1 MVLKNAIAL
10 TGGIGTGK
18 STTIKILESQ
28 GYPILDADKIA
39 HQLLQEHR
47 FKIAQHFGSDIL
59 EKGTLNRKKLGAI
72 VFQNANELKW
82 LEGFLH
88 PLIREHMLKKAY
100 ELEKNH
106 QAYFL
111 DIPLFFE
118 VGGKKCYPVSKVVLI
133 YAPKALQ
140 IERLLERDKLKEAE
154 ILQRLA
160 CQMDIEQKRA
170 MSDYIIDN
178 SSSLKDLNKQV
189 ERFFKNALI
198 SSFCL

>member
-28 GYPILDADKIA
+28 GYHILDADKIA
-39 HQLLQEHR
+39 HQLLQEYR
-47 FKIAQHFGSDIL
+47 FKIAQHFGSEIL
-59 EKGTLNRKKLGAI
+59 EKGILNRKKLGAI
-72 VFQNANELKW
+72 VFQKANELKW

-88 PLIREHMLKKAY
+88 PLIRECMLKKAY

-118 VGGKKCYPVSKVVLI
+118 VGGKKRYPVSKVVLV
-133 YAPKALQ
+133 YAPRALQ

-154 ILQRLA
+154 ILQRLS
-160 CQMDIEQKRA
+160 CQMDIGQKRA

-178 SSSLKDLNKQV
+178 SSSLKDLAKQV
-189 ERFFKNALI
+189 ECFLKTL
-198 SSFCL
+198 L

>member
-28 GYPILDADKIA
+28 GYRILDADKIA

-47 FKIAQHFGSDIL
+47 FEIAQHFGSDIL
-59 EKGTLNRKKLGAI
+59 EKDILNRKKLGTI
-72 VFQNANELKW
+72 VFQNTNELKW
-82 LEGFLH
+82 LEDFLH
-88 PLIREHMLKKAY
+88 PLIRECMLQKAY

-118 VGGKKCYPVSKVVLI
+118 VGGKKCYPVSKVVLV
-133 YAPKALQ
+133 YAPRVLQ

-160 CQMDIEQKRA
+160 CQMDIEQKRV

-189 ERFFKNALI
+189 ERFSKTL
-198 SSFCL
+198 L

>member
-18 STTIKILESQ
+18 STTIKLLQSQ
-28 GYPILDADKIA
+28 GYKILDADKIA

-47 FKIAQHFGSDIL
+47 LEIAQHFGSSIL
-59 EKGTLNRKKLGAI
+59 EKDILDRKKLGAI
-72 VFQNANELKW
+72 VFKDSKELKW
-82 LEGFLH
+82 LEDFLH
-88 PLIREHMLKKAY
+88 PLIRECMLKKAR

-118 VGGKKCYPVSKVVLI
+118 VGGKECYPVSKVVLI
-133 YAPKALQ
+133 YAPRALQ
-140 IERLLERDKLKEAE
+140 IERLLERDKLKEIE
-154 ILQRLA
+154 ILQRLN

-170 MSDYIIDN
+170 MSDYVIDN
-178 SSSLKDLNKQV
+178 SSSLKDLANQV
-189 ERFFKNALI
+189 ECFLKTL
-198 SSFCL
+198 L

>member
-28 GYPILDADKIA
+28 GYQILDADKIA

-47 FKIAQHFGSDIL
+47 FKIAQHFGSEIL
-59 EKGTLNRKKLGAI
+59 EKDILNRKKLGAI

-88 PLIREHMLKKAY
+88 PLIRECMLQKAY

-133 YAPKALQ
+133 YAPRVLQ

-154 ILQRLA
+154 ILQHLA
-160 CQMDIEQKRA
+160 CQMDIEQKRT

-178 SSSLKDLNKQV
+178 SSSLKDLNEQV
-189 ERFFKNALI
+189 ERFLKTL
-198 SSFCL
+198 L

>member
-28 GYPILDADKIA
+28 GYQILDADKIA

-47 FKIAQHFGSDIL
+47 FKIARHFGSEIIEKDI
-59 EKGTLNRKKLGAI
+59 LNRKKLGAI

-82 LEGFLH
+82 LEDFLH
-88 PLIREHMLKKAY
+88 PLIRECMLQKAC

-133 YAPKALQ
+133 YAPRVLQ

-170 MSDYIIDN
+170 LSDYIIDN

-189 ERFFKNALI
+189 ERFLKTL
-198 SSFCL
+198 L

>member
-28 GYPILDADKIA
+28 GYQILDADKIA

-47 FKIAQHFGSDIL
+47 FKIAQHFGSEIL
-59 EKGTLNRKKLGAI
+59 EKDILNRKKLGAI

-82 LEGFLH
+82 IEDFLH
-88 PLIREHMLKKAY
+88 PLIRECMLEKAC

-118 VGGKKCYPVSKVVLI
+118 VGGKKCYPVSRVVLI
-133 YAPKALQ
+133 YAPRALQ
-140 IERLLERDKLKEAE
+140 IERLLERDKLKESE

-178 SSSLKDLNKQV
+178 SSGLKDLNKQV
-189 ERFFKNALI
+189 ERFLKTL
-198 SSFCL
+198 L

>member
-28 GYPILDADKIA
+28 GYHILDADKIA
-39 HQLLQEHR
+39 HQLLQENR

-59 EKGTLNRKKLGAI
+59 EKGILDRKKLGAI
-72 VFQNANELKW
+72 MFQNANELKW
-82 LEGFLH
+82 LEDFLH
-88 PLIREHMLKKAY
+88 PLIRECMLKKAY

-118 VGGKKCYPVSKVVLI
+118 VGGKKYYPVSKVVLV
-133 YAPKALQ
+133 YAPRVLQ

-170 MSDYIIDN
+170 MSDCIIDN

-189 ERFFKNALI
+189 ERFLKTL
-198 SSFCL
+198 L

>member
-18 STTIKILESQ
+18 STTIKLLQSQ
-28 GYPILDADKIA
+28 GYKILDADKIA

-47 FKIAQHFGSDIL
+47 LEIAQHFGSSIL
-59 EKGTLNRKKLGAI
+59 EKDVLNRKKLGAI
-72 VFQNANELKW
+72 VFKDSKELKW
-82 LEGFLH
+82 LEDFLH
-88 PLIREHMLKKAY
+88 PLIRESMLKKAH

-118 VGGKKCYPVSKVVLI
+118 VGGKERYPVSKVVLI
-133 YAPKALQ
+133 YAPRALQ
-140 IERLLERDKLKEAE
+140 IERLLERDKLKETE
-154 ILQRLA
+154 ILQRLN

-170 MSDYIIDN
+170 MSDYVIDN
-178 SSSLKDLNKQV
+178 SSGLKDLAKQV
-189 ERFFKNALI
+189 ECFLKTL
-198 SSFCL
+198 L

>member
-28 GYPILDADKIA
+28 GYQILDADKIA

-47 FKIAQHFGSDIL
+47 FEITQHFGSDIL
-59 EKGTLNRKKLGAI
+59 EKDILSRKKLGTI

-82 LEGFLH
+82 LEDFLH
-88 PLIREHMLKKAY
+88 PLIRECMLKKAY

-118 VGGKKCYPVSKVVLI
+118 VGGKKCYPVSKVVLV
-133 YAPKALQ
+133 YAPRVLQ

-160 CQMDIEQKRA
+160 CQMDIEQKRV

-178 SSSLKDLNKQV
+178 RSSLKDLNKQV
-189 ERFFKNALI
+189 ERFLKTL
-198 SSFCL
+198 L

>member
-28 GYPILDADKIA
+28 GYQILDADKIA
-39 HQLLQEHR
+39 HQLLQERR
-47 FKIAQHFGSDIL
+47 FEIAQHFGSDIL
-59 EKGTLNRKKLGAI
+59 EKDILNRKKLGTI
-72 VFQNANELKW
+72 VFQNTNELKW
-82 LEGFLH
+82 LEDFLH
-88 PLIREHMLKKAY
+88 PLIRECMLQKAY
-100 ELEKNH
+100 ESEKNH

-118 VGGKKCYPVSKVVLI
+118 VGGKKCYPVSKVVLV
-133 YAPKALQ
+133 YAPRVLQ

-189 ERFFKNALI
+189 ERFLKTL
-198 SSFCL
+198 L

>member
-28 GYPILDADKIA
+28 GYQILDADKIA

-47 FKIAQHFGSDIL
+47 FEIAQHFGSEIL
-59 EKGTLNRKKLGAI
+59 EKGILNRKKLGAI

-82 LEGFLH
+82 LEDFLH
-88 PLIREHMLKKAY
+88 PLIRERMLKKAY

-106 QAYFL
+106 QTYFL

-133 YAPKALQ
+133 YAPRVLQ

-160 CQMDIEQKRA
+160 CQMDIEQKRL

-178 SSSLKDLNKQV
+178 SSGLKELAKQV
-189 ERFFKNALI
+189 ERFLKTL
-198 SSFCL
+198 L

>member
-28 GYPILDADKIA
+28 GYKILDADKIA

-59 EKGTLNRKKLGAI
+59 EKGILDRKKLGAI

-82 LEGFLH
+82 LESFLH
-88 PLIREHMLKKAY
+88 PLIRERMLQKAC

-133 YAPKALQ
+133 YAPRALQ

-160 CQMDIEQKRA
+160 CQMDIEQKRL
-170 MSDYIIDN
+170 MSDCIIDN
-178 SSSLKDLNKQV
+178 SSGLKDLAKQV
-189 ERFFKNALI
+189 ERFLKTL
-198 SSFCL
+198 L

>member
-1 MVLKNAIAL
+1 MALKNAVAL

-47 FKIAQHFGSDIL
+47 FKIAQHFGSEIIEKDI
-59 EKGTLNRKKLGAI
+59 LNRKKLGAI
-72 VFQNANELKW
+72 VFQKANELKW
-82 LEGFLH
+82 LEDFLH
-88 PLIREHMLKKAY
+88 PLIRERMLEKAY

-133 YAPKALQ
+133 YVPKALQ
-140 IERLLERDKLKEAE
+140 IERLLERDKLKKAE

-178 SSSLKDLNKQV
+178 SSGLKDLNKQV
-189 ERFFKNALI
+189 ERFLKTL
-198 SSFCL
+198 L

>member
-28 GYPILDADKIA
+28 GYQILDADKIA

-59 EKGTLNRKKLGAI
+59 EKDVLNRKKLGVI

-82 LEGFLH
+82 LEDFLH
-88 PLIREHMLKKAY
+88 PLIRERMLQKVY

-118 VGGKKCYPVSKVVLI
+118 VGGKKCYPVSKVVLV
-133 YAPKALQ
+133 YAPRVLQ

-160 CQMDIEQKRA
+160 CQMDIEQKRT

-189 ERFFKNALI
+189 ERFLKTL
-198 SSFCL
+198 L

>member
-28 GYPILDADKIA
+28 GYQILDADKIA

-47 FKIAQHFGSDIL
+47 FKIARHFGSEIIEKDI
-59 EKGTLNRKKLGAI
+59 LNRKKLGVI
-72 VFQNANELKW
+72 VFQKANELKW
-82 LEGFLH
+82 LEDFLH
-88 PLIREHMLKKAY
+88 PLIRECMLQKAY

-118 VGGKKCYPVSKVVLI
+118 VGGKKGYPVSKVVLI
-133 YAPKALQ
+133 YAPRVLQ

-160 CQMDIEQKRA
+160 CQIDIEQKRT

-189 ERFFKNALI
+189 ERFLKTL
-198 SSFCL
+198 L

>member
-28 GYPILDADKIA
+28 GYKILDADKIA

-47 FKIAQHFGSDIL
+47 FEITQHFGSDIL
-59 EKGTLNRKKLGAI
+59 EKDILNRKKLGVI

-82 LEGFLH
+82 LEDFLH
-88 PLIREHMLKKAY
+88 PLIRECMLQKAY

-106 QAYFL
+106 QIYFL

-133 YAPKALQ
+133 YAPRVLQ

-170 MSDYIIDN
+170 MSDCIIDN

-189 ERFFKNALI
+189 ERFLKTL
-198 SSFCL
+198 L

>member
-1 MVLKNAIAL
+1 MILKNAIAL

-28 GYPILDADKIA
+28 GYEILDADKIA

-47 FKIAQHFGSDIL
+47 LKIAQHFGSDIL
-59 EKGTLNRKKLGAI
+59 EKDILNRKKLGAI

-82 LEGFLH
+82 LEDFLH
-88 PLIREHMLKKAY
+88 PLIRERMLKKAY

-118 VGGKKCYPVSKVVLI
+118 VGGKKRYPVSKVVLI
-133 YAPKALQ
+133 YAPRVLQ
-140 IERLLERDKLKEAE
+140 IERLLERDKLKESE

-178 SSSLKDLNKQV
+178 SSSLKDLNNRV
-189 ERFFKNALI
+189 ERFLKTL
-198 SSFCL
+198 L

>member
-28 GYPILDADKIA
+28 GYHILDADKIA

-47 FKIAQHFGSDIL
+47 FEIAQHFGSDIL
-59 EKGTLNRKKLGAI
+59 EKDILNRKKLGVI
-72 VFQNANELKW
+72 VFQNANELRW
-82 LEGFLH
+82 LEDFLH
-88 PLIREHMLKKAY
+88 PLIRECMLQKAY

-118 VGGKKCYPVSKVVLI
+118 VGGKKCYPVSKVVLV
-133 YAPKALQ
+133 YAPRVLQ

-160 CQMDIEQKRA
+160 CQMDIEQKCA

-189 ERFFKNALI
+189 ERFLKTL
-198 SSFCL
+198 L

>member
-18 STTIKILESQ
+18 STTIKILELQ
-28 GYPILDADKIA
+28 GYKILDADKIA

-59 EKGTLNRKKLGAI
+59 EKDILNRKKLGAI

-82 LEGFLH
+82 LEDFLH
-88 PLIREHMLKKAY
+88 PLIREHMLQKAY

-106 QAYFL
+106 QTYFL

-133 YAPKALQ
+133 YAPRVLQ

-170 MSDYIIDN
+170 MSDCIIDN

-189 ERFFKNALI
+189 ERFLKTL
-198 SSFCL
+198 L

>member
-1 MVLKNAIAL
+1 MILKNAIAL

-47 FKIAQHFGSDIL
+47 FKIAQHFGSEIL
-59 EKGTLNRKKLGAI
+59 EKDILNRKKLGAI

-88 PLIREHMLKKAY
+88 PLIRERMLEKAY
-100 ELEKNH
+100 ELKKNH

-140 IERLLERDKLKEAE
+140 IERLLERDKLKKAE

-178 SSSLKDLNKQV
+178 SSGLKDLNKQV
-189 ERFFKNALI
+189 ERFLKTL
-198 SSFCL
+198 L

>member
-28 GYPILDADKIA
+28 GYQILDADKIA

-47 FKIAQHFGSDIL
+47 FKIAQHFGSEIL
-59 EKGTLNRKKLGAI
+59 EKDILNRKKLGAI
-72 VFQNANELKW
+72 VFQNTNELKW

-88 PLIREHMLKKAY
+88 PLIRECMLQKAY

-118 VGGKKCYPVSKVVLI
+118 VGGKKCYPVSKVVLV
-133 YAPKALQ
+133 YAPRVLQ

-160 CQMDIEQKRA
+160 CQMDIEQKHA

-178 SSSLKDLNKQV
+178 SFSLKDLNKQV
-189 ERFFKNALI
+189 ERFLKTL
-198 SSFCL
+198 L

>member
-28 GYPILDADKIA
+28 GYQILDADKIA

-47 FKIAQHFGSDIL
+47 FEIAQHFGSEIL
-59 EKGTLNRKKLGAI
+59 EKGILNRKKLGVI
-72 VFQNANELKW
+72 VFQNASELKW

-88 PLIREHMLKKAY
+88 PLIRECMLKKAY

-133 YAPKALQ
+133 YAPRVLQ

-189 ERFFKNALI
+189 ERFLKTL
-198 SSFCL
+198 L

>member
-18 STTIKILESQ
+18 STTIKTLESQ
-28 GYPILDADKIA
+28 GYQILDADKIA

-47 FKIAQHFGSDIL
+47 FEIAQHFGSDIL
-59 EKGTLNRKKLGAI
+59 EKDTLNRKKLGAI

-82 LEGFLH
+82 LEDFLH
-88 PLIREHMLKKAY
+88 PLIRECMLQKAY
-100 ELEKNH
+100 ELEKNY

-133 YAPKALQ
+133 YAPRVLQ

-160 CQMDIEQKRA
+160 CQIDIEQKRT

-189 ERFFKNALI
+189 ERFLKTL
-198 SSFCL
+198 L

>member
-28 GYPILDADKIA
+28 GYHILDADKIA

-47 FKIAQHFGSDIL
+47 FKIARHFGSDIL
-59 EKGTLNRKKLGAI
+59 EKDILNRKKLGAI
-72 VFQNANELKW
+72 VFQNVNELKW
-82 LEGFLH
+82 LEDFLH
-88 PLIREHMLKKAY
+88 PLIRERMLKKAC

-118 VGGKKCYPVSKVVLI
+118 VEGKKCYPVSKVVLI
-133 YAPKALQ
+133 YAPMALQ

-178 SSSLKDLNKQV
+178 SSNLKDLNKQV
-189 ERFFKNALI
+189 ERFLKTL
-198 SSFCL
+198 L

>member
-47 FKIAQHFGSDIL
+47 FKIAQHFGSEIL
-59 EKGTLNRKKLGAI
+59 EKDILNRKKLGAI

-88 PLIREHMLKKAY
+88 PLIRERMLEKAY

-133 YAPKALQ
+133 YVPKTLQ
-140 IERLLERDKLKEAE
+140 IERLLVRDKLKEAE

-189 ERFFKNALI
+189 ERFLKTL
-198 SSFCL
+198 L

>member
-28 GYPILDADKIA
+28 GYHILDADKIA
-39 HQLLQEHR
+39 HQLLQEYR
-47 FKIAQHFGSDIL
+47 FKIAQHFGSEIL
-59 EKGTLNRKKLGAI
+59 EKGILNRKKLGAI
-72 VFQNANELKW
+72 VFQKANELKW

-88 PLIREHMLKKAY
+88 PLIRECMLKKAY

-118 VGGKKCYPVSKVVLI
+118 VGGKKRYPVSKVVLV
-133 YAPKALQ
+133 YAPRALQ

-154 ILQRLA
+154 ILQRLS
-160 CQMDIEQKRA
+160 CQMDIGQKCT

-178 SSSLKDLNKQV
+178 SSSLKDLAKQV
-189 ERFFKNALI
+189 ECFLKTL
-198 SSFCL
+198 L

>member
-28 GYPILDADKIA
+28 GYQILDADKIA

-47 FKIAQHFGSDIL
+47 FEIAQHFGSDIL
-59 EKGTLNRKKLGAI
+59 EKDILNRKKLGAI

-82 LEGFLH
+82 LEDFLH
-88 PLIREHMLKKAY
+88 PLIRERMLQKAY
-100 ELEKNH
+100 ELENNH

-118 VGGKKCYPVSKVVLI
+118 VGGKKCYPVSKVVLV
-133 YAPKALQ
+133 YAPRVLQ

-160 CQMDIEQKRA
+160 YQMDIEQKRT

-189 ERFFKNALI
+189 ERFLKTL
-198 SSFCL
+198 L

>member
-18 STTIKILESQ
+18 SATIKILESQ
-28 GYPILDADKIA
+28 GYKILDADKIA
-39 HQLLQEHR
+39 HQLLQEYR
-47 FKIAQHFGSDIL
+47 FKIAQHFGSEIL
-59 EKGTLNRKKLGAI
+59 EKGILNRKKLGAI
-72 VFQNANELKW
+72 VFQKANELKW

-88 PLIREHMLKKAY
+88 PLIRECMLKKAY

-118 VGGKKCYPVSKVVLI
+118 VGGKKRYPVSKVVLV
-133 YAPKALQ
+133 YAPRALQ

-154 ILQRLA
+154 ILQRLS

-178 SSSLKDLNKQV
+178 SSSLKDLAKQV
-189 ERFFKNALI
+189 ERFLKTL
-198 SSFCL
+198 L

>member
-28 GYPILDADKIA
+28 GHQILDADKIA

-47 FKIAQHFGSDIL
+47 FKIAQHFGSEIIEKDI
-59 EKGTLNRKKLGAI
+59 LNRKKLGAI

-82 LEGFLH
+82 LEDFLH
-88 PLIREHMLKKAY
+88 PLIRERMLEKAY

-140 IERLLERDKLKEAE
+140 IERLLERDKLKKAE

-160 CQMDIEQKRA
+160 CQMDIEQKRT

-178 SSSLKDLNKQV
+178 SSGLKDLNKRV
-189 ERFFKNALI
+189 ERFLKTL
-198 SSFCL
+198 L

>member
-28 GYPILDADKIA
+28 GYKILDADKIA

-47 FKIAQHFGSDIL
+47 FEIAQHFGSEIL
-59 EKGTLNRKKLGAI
+59 EKGILNRKKLGVI

-82 LEGFLH
+82 LEDFLH
-88 PLIREHMLKKAY
+88 PLIRERMLQKAC

-133 YAPKALQ
+133 YAPRVLQ

-160 CQMDIEQKRA
+160 CQMDIEQKRT
-170 MSDYIIDN
+170 MSDCIIDN

-189 ERFFKNALI
+189 ERFLKTL
-198 SSFCL
+198 L

>member
-28 GYPILDADKIA
+28 GYHILDADKIA
-39 HQLLQEHR
+39 HQLLQENR
-47 FKIAQHFGSDIL
+47 LKIAQHFGSDIL
-59 EKGTLNRKKLGAI
+59 EKGILDRKKLGAI

-82 LEGFLH
+82 LEDFLH
-88 PLIREHMLKKAY
+88 PLIRECMLTKAY

-118 VGGKKCYPVSKVVLI
+118 VGGKKCYPVSKVVLV
-133 YAPKALQ
+133 YAPRVLQ

-178 SSSLKDLNKQV
+178 SSGLKDLAKQV
-189 ERFFKNALI
+189 ERFLKTL
-198 SSFCL
+198 L

>member
-28 GYPILDADKIA
+28 GYKILDADKIT

-47 FKIAQHFGSDIL
+47 FEIAQHFGSDIL
-59 EKGTLNRKKLGAI
+59 EKGILNRKKLGVI

-82 LEGFLH
+82 LEDFLH
-88 PLIREHMLKKAY
+88 PLIRECMLKKGY

-106 QAYFL
+106 QVYFL

-133 YAPKALQ
+133 YAPRALQ

-170 MSDYIIDN
+170 MSDCIIDN

-189 ERFFKNALI
+189 ERFLKTL
-198 SSFCL
+198 L

>member
-28 GYPILDADKIA
+28 GYQILDADKIA

-59 EKGTLNRKKLGAI
+59 EKGVLNRKKLGAI

-88 PLIREHMLKKAY
+88 PLIRECMLEKAY

-118 VGGKKCYPVSKVVLI
+118 VGGKKCYPVSRVVLI
-133 YAPKALQ
+133 YAPKTLQ
-140 IERLLERDKLKEAE
+140 IERLLERDKLKETE

-189 ERFFKNALI
+189 ERFLKTL
-198 SSFCL
+198 L

>member
-39 HQLLQEHR
+39 HQLLQEYR

-59 EKGTLNRKKLGAI
+59 EKDILNRKKLGAI

-82 LEGFLH
+82 LEDFLH
-88 PLIREHMLKKAY
+88 PLIRECMLKKAC

-118 VGGKKCYPVSKVVLI
+118 VGGKKCYPVGRVVLV

-178 SSSLKDLNKQV
+178 SSGLKDLNKQV
-189 ERFFKNALI
+189 ERFLKTL
-198 SSFCL
+198 L

>member
-28 GYPILDADKIA
+28 GYQILDADKIA

-47 FKIAQHFGSDIL
+47 FEIAQHFGSEIL
-59 EKGTLNRKKLGAI
+59 EKDILNRKKLGTI

-82 LEGFLH
+82 LEDFLH
-88 PLIREHMLKKAY
+88 PLIRECMLQKAY

-133 YAPKALQ
+133 YAPRVLQ
-140 IERLLERDKLKEAE
+140 IERLLERDKLKEVE

-160 CQMDIEQKRA
+160 CQMDIEQKRT

-189 ERFFKNALI
+189 ERFLKTL
-198 SSFCL
+198 L

>member
-28 GYPILDADKIA
+28 GYQILDADKIA

-59 EKGTLNRKKLGAI
+59 AKDILNRKKLGAI

-88 PLIREHMLKKAY
+88 PLIRECMLEKAC

-118 VGGKKCYPVSKVVLI
+118 VGGKKRYPVSKVVLI
-133 YAPKALQ
+133 YAPRVLQ
-140 IERLLERDKLKEAE
+140 IERLLERDKLKESE
-154 ILQRLA
+154 ILQRLS

-170 MSDYIIDN
+170 MSDYVIDN

-189 ERFFKNALI
+189 ERFLKTL
-198 SSFCL
+198 L

>member
-47 FKIAQHFGSDIL
+47 FKIAQHFGSEILAKDI
-59 EKGTLNRKKLGAI
+59 LNRKKLGAI

-88 PLIREHMLKKAY
+88 PLIRECMLQKAY

-118 VGGKKCYPVSKVVLI
+118 VGGKKCYPVGMVVLI
-133 YAPKALQ
+133 YVPKALQ
-140 IERLLERDKLKEAE
+140 IERLLERDKLKETE

-160 CQMDIEQKRA
+160 CQMDIEQKRL

-189 ERFFKNALI
+189 ERFLKTL
-198 SSFCL
+198 L

>member
-28 GYPILDADKIA
+28 GYQILDADKIA

-47 FKIAQHFGSDIL
+47 FKIARHFGSEIIEKDI
-59 EKGTLNRKKLGAI
+59 LNRKKLGVI

-82 LEGFLH
+82 LEDFLH
-88 PLIREHMLKKAY
+88 PLIRECMLQKAY

-133 YAPKALQ
+133 YAPRVLQ

-170 MSDYIIDN
+170 MSDCIIDN

-189 ERFFKNALI
+189 ERFLKTL
-198 SSFCL
+198 L